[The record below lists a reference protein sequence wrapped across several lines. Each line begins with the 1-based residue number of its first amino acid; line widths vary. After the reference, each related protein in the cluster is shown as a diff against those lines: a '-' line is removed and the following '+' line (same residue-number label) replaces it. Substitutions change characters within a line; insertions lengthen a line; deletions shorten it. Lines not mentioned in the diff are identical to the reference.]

1 MPSAIRPV
9 PHSENVPI
17 PHTPTHLTLEEES
30 ELKTATEVP
39 KEEQDDATFETSI
52 SSCEPH
58 LTQGEL
64 NDLFRDLKLS
74 KKQAEL
80 LGSRLTG
87 CNLLQKGTKVCYF
100 HNSQEEFQ
108 DFYSEENDLVY
119 GNNICGVMD
128 VLELEYK
135 TTDSRWKIRRSAKPN

>member
-39 KEEQDDATFETSI
+39 KEEKDGATFETST

-58 LTQGEL
+58 LLTKGEL
-64 NDLFRDLKLS
+64 NGLVPDLKLS
-74 KKQAEL
+74 KKQAER
-80 LGSRLTG
+80 LGSRVRG
-87 CNLLQKGTKVCYF
+87 WNLLQKGTKVCYF
-100 HNSQEEFQ
+100 RNRQEEFQ
-108 DFYSEENDLVY
+108 DFYSEENY
-119 GNNICGVMD
+119 
-128 VLELEYK
+128 
-135 TTDSRWKIRRSAKPN
+135 